1 MCDHRPFR
9 RCEPK
14 EEPPRSAIEL
24 LREADRRKRKREM
37 INRIYEIE
45 ETLNSEH
52 VTAEQAI
59 ELLKEAERRKK
70 ERGEK
75 KEHRMWGDI

>member
-1 MCDHRPFR
+1 
-9 RCEPK
+9 
-14 EEPPRSAIEL
+14 
-24 LREADRRKRKREM
+24 M

-59 ELLKEAERRKK
+59 ELLKEAER
-70 ERGEK
+70 GEK
-75 KEHRMWGDI
+75 KQ